1 MTIGFLG
8 FGNNA
13 DAFMATPARTTT
25 LSRTGVSLISTR
37 DNHHHHP
44 RLSESD
50 FRLDVIQGL
59 NPTKGSYNA
68 TTATIDEDDC
78 K

>member
-1 MTIGFLG
+1 
-8 FGNNA
+8 
-13 DAFMATPARTTT
+13 MATPARTTT

-37 DNHHHHP
+37 DYHHHHHHHP

-59 NPTKGSYNA
+59 NPMKGSYNA
-68 TTATIDEDDC
+68 TTAMIDDNHC

>member
-1 MTIGFLG
+1 MV
-8 FGNNA
+8 
-13 DAFMATPARTTT
+13 TPARTTT

-37 DNHHHHP
+37 DNHYHYHP

-68 TTATIDEDDC
+68 TTATIDDDEC